1 MEDKVL
7 KLLQKAGWFE
17 GRVVNISQYT
27 EILDDE
33 GYFVFGSAI
42 NFLKE
47 YGGLIIEFE
56 NPERLGSYLKLIID
70 PIEASSSIF
79 RELSKRYERYCNEPF
94 VIFGEIPLMDMT
106 WYISLSGL
114 FYGGNDDFLI
124 CLGNDF
130 YQVLNNI
137 ITGEVLDVITVED

>member
-1 MEDKVL
+1 ML
-7 KLLQKAGWFE
+7 KLLQKAGWLE
-17 GRVVNISQYT
+17 GRVVDVIQYT
-27 EILDDE
+27 EFLDDD

-56 NPERLGSYLKLIID
+56 NPKRLGSYLKLIID

-94 VIFGEIPLMDMT
+94 VIVGEIPLMDMT

-114 FYGGNDDFLI
+114 FYGGNDDYLI
-124 CLGNDF
+124 CLGDDF
-130 YQVLNNI
+130 YQALNNI
-137 ITGEVLDVITVED
+137 ITGAVLDVNTVEDE